1 MKKIKWSALITMIV
15 SLLIS
20 IVSGYCT
27 VVGMGNV
34 FISAASVTM
43 FIASVIELGRV
54 VLIYD
59 LHHYWDK
66 MKLYQKIPGVCMLL
80 VAITLSAMGIFGFMS
95 NAHSQRTQ
103 EIIPI
108 EMEIKQKQTE
118 IKILNDA
125 ILINN
130 QQLNQFNNKA
140 LDKYTEMGYVTKA
153 VNLQKEQQKIT
164 DKLYDDNRQ
173 KQNEITKL
181 NQEILNLQLTAE
193 QKAPTLAH
201 LKYYAKLFNVDND
214 TAIIIFIVMIMTV
227 FDTLAMYLMITS
239 DWISKLDDEIKIIN
253 NNQIN
258 YDTNELNKIETKLN
272 QLLDMKPIEK
282 INNNQDIDFSPVFN
296 AIKQDSDYQI
306 DSLKKVVNEN
316 SKITINKLNEE
327 FIKLKNNLKD
337 NTLIDKL
344 TTIEE
349 NLKEVQNKSNKI
361 EVNNIDEQLDNLI
374 NSINDNDS
382 IIGTNSFKKYILD
395 NPLVLDYLRDYF
407 KNDKKVLTKLNK
419 L

>member
-214 TAIIIFIVMIMTV
+214 TAIIIFIVMISFIIFNAGTMKEAFTNISGL
-227 FDTLAMYLMITS
+227 FGANSTCIINDYTIYYLRSYLIT
-239 DWISKLDDEIKIIN
+239 IIIAIIGATPILKNTIGALKTKPVMNKIIN
-253 NNQIN
+253 IL
-258 YDTNELNKIETKLN
+258 E
-272 QLLDMKPIEK
+272 P
-282 INNNQDIDFSPVFN
+282 
-296 AIKQDSDYQI
+296 
-306 DSLKKVVNEN
+306 
-316 SKITINKLNEE
+316 ITIVIILL
-327 FIKLKNNLKD
+327 IVTAYLVD
-337 NTLIDKL
+337 N
-344 TTIEE
+344 
-349 NLKEVQNKSNKI
+349 S
-361 EVNNIDEQLDNLI
+361 
-374 NSINDNDS
+374 
-382 IIGTNSFKKYILD
+382 Y
-395 NPLVLDYLRDYF
+395 NPFLYF
-407 KNDKKVLTKLNK
+407 RF
-419 L
+419 

>member
-214 TAIIIFIVMIMTV
+214 TAIIIFIVMISFIIFNAGTMKEAFTNISGL
-227 FDTLAMYLMITS
+227 FGANSTCIINDYTIYYLRSYLIT
-239 DWISKLDDEIKIIN
+239 IIIAIIGATPILKNIIEKLKTKSVMNKIIN
-253 NNQIN
+253 IL
-258 YDTNELNKIETKLN
+258 E
-272 QLLDMKPIEK
+272 PIAMV
-282 INNNQDIDFSPVFN
+282 IIILIVTAYLVD
-296 AIKQDSDYQI
+296 
-306 DSLKKVVNEN
+306 N
-316 SKITINKLNEE
+316 S
-327 FIKLKNNLKD
+327 
-337 NTLIDKL
+337 
-344 TTIEE
+344 
-349 NLKEVQNKSNKI
+349 
-361 EVNNIDEQLDNLI
+361 
-374 NSINDNDS
+374 
-382 IIGTNSFKKYILD
+382 Y
-395 NPLVLDYLRDYF
+395 NPFLYF
-407 KNDKKVLTKLNK
+407 RF
-419 L
+419 